1 MTASVA
7 TNGTNGSHIP
17 EVCRAAVC
25 LNSGP
30 NYTLELREDFPVPKP
45 GPGEL
50 LVKLNATGICLS
62 DHHYMEGK
70 SSWSPRNIIEEISTH
85 SFQR

>member
-1 MTASVA
+1 MPAPA

-50 LVKLNATGICLS
+50 LVRLNATGICLS
-62 DHHYMEGK
+62 DHHYMEGETALFTK
-70 SSWSPRNIIEEISTH
+70 VCSESRGSWVDGR
-85 SFQR
+85 